1 MMSEFPDDR
10 TVNIAIPQEWVNQL
24 QERSRQTGR
33 PISELLREAVGQ
45 YLAID
50 ILTSSPSPVELELL
64 KREVSDLRRKLF
76 VLEKTAVSLELLE
89 SRVATLERRVGWG
102 TVTPGLSN
110 PPVVDDDD
118 EEIYDE
124 PDEILTDFLPD

>member
-1 MMSEFPDDR
+1 MSDFSDDT

-24 QERSRQTGR
+24 RERSRKTGS
-33 PISELLREAVGQ
+33 PISELLRSAVGQ

-50 ILTSSPSPVELELL
+50 IPTSSPSPVEFELL
-64 KREVSDLRRKLF
+64 KREVSDLRRQLF
-76 VLEKTAVSLELLE
+76 VLEKTAAALELLE
-89 SRVATLERRVGWG
+89 SRVAALERRVGWG
-102 TVTPGLSN
+102 TVTPGASN

-124 PDEILTDFLPD
+124 PDEILTDFLAD